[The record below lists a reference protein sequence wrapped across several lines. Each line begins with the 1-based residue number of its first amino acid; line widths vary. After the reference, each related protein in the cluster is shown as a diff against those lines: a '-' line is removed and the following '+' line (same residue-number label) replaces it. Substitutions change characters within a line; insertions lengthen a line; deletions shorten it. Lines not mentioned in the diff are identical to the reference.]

1 MCLLKIS
8 FTHNWLKVA
17 KQRTESPPLP
27 LQEEF
32 ITASLNQP
40 KASSLEVFISYSR
53 ADSDLARRLNESLIS
68 LGKLTW
74 FDQESIAS
82 GEDFRREIYQGI
94 EISDNFVFIIS
105 PKSINSPYCYD
116 EVEYAKKLNKRII
129 TILHQKV
136 AAKDLPPALAS
147 VQWLDFSQHGGDFL
161 TNFTQLV
168 RTIHTDRDHVHNH
181 SKWLQRAKEWENSQ
195 KSADLLLR
203 GSEFVLAQTWLKKIE
218 QQNKQPPATEL
229 HKEFIQA
236 SQTAIEAAE
245 TAEKERQQQLLK
257 LQQERTQEAEKR
269 LEQEKKNARRQ
280 KQWLV
285 VVSLFGAVATCLG
298 FFAASEYRRAAISE
312 IVAVNRTS
320 QASFAPLRVLPSTLI
335 NSPFVLSFTASIQ
348 LIKHIC
354 NASGFS
360 LPNNLSNV
368 STDGMPLAN
377 SKNVFNHSSFS
388 RPYSTISTKLS
399 APQITPQIVMIN
411 ISISLCKIECSA
423 LGSRK
428 LPKWVSI
435 SAAGLFWGDIFD
447 FSF

>member
-1 MCLLKIS
+1 MREGFTIWTNQTDIKTGTAFEEEINKGIEGADNFVYLISPEALQSSYCYLELAHAFATNKRIIPLLIEKTDIELIPSQLQKLQFIDLTEYEDREKYRSSIDKLLKEL
-8 FTHNWLKVA
+8 NRVA

-105 PKSINSPYCYD
+105 PKSINSPYCSD
-116 EVEYAKKLNKRII
+116 EVEYAQKLNKRII
-129 TILHQKV
+129 PILHQKV
-136 AAKDLPPALAS
+136 AAKDLPAALAS
-147 VQWLDFSQHGGDFL
+147 IQWLDFSQHGGDFL

-195 KSADLLLR
+195 KNADLLLR
-203 GSEFVLAQTWLKKIE
+203 GSEFVLAQAWLKKIE

-245 TAEKERQQQLLK
+245 TAEKERQQKLLK
-257 LQQERTQEAEKR
+257 LQQERTQEVEKR

-285 VVSLFGAVATCLG
+285 VVSLYLL
-298 FFAASEYRRAAISE
+298 
-312 IVAVNRTS
+312 RT
-320 QASFAPLRVLPSTLI
+320 
-335 NSPFVLSFTASIQ
+335 
-348 LIKHIC
+348 
-354 NASGFS
+354 
-360 LPNNLSNV
+360 
-368 STDGMPLAN
+368 
-377 SKNVFNHSSFS
+377 
-388 RPYSTISTKLS
+388 
-399 APQITPQIVMIN
+399 
-411 ISISLCKIECSA
+411 
-423 LGSRK
+423 
-428 LPKWVSI
+428 
-435 SAAGLFWGDIFD
+435 
-447 FSF
+447 